1 MSADGEIEREARR
14 IFRKLAAP
22 GAHLVPQGTDAYR
35 LVSRAELQAARIAP
49 LAAATVEA
57 FARRGWLRRAG
68 AAGTYVLSDAGK
80 GWIERAGATGDP
92 FAEQHQIR
100 RTRLVKDAAG
110 VERRVTVDEGESPLA
125 RLKQRGLI
133 DGTQF
138 DAGEKLRRDF
148 TLAQLMPRLG
158 VDYSAA
164 VVIGRRGQKSE
175 TSLADTVLAA
185 KQRFARAHGRGGAG
199 IVGSPV
205 RHLLPGGTRQCLA
218 EPLGARGAR
227 PRAGPLGGSLRP
239 ARPGP
244 RADARLGDGGGMM
257 RFRLLIRSHREPN
270 VARRQAPR
278 IGGDE
283 AGQNSGRTRRT
294 ALTRPR
300 SRCRRDSYCP

>member
-185 KQRFARAHGRGGAG
+185 KQRFARAMAAVGPGLSDLLFDICCHLRGLEEAERANAWPSRSARVVLG
-199 IVGSPV
+199 
-205 RHLLPGGTRQCLA
+205 LA
-218 EPLGARGAR
+218 LDRLADHYGLRGQARAR
-227 PRAGPLGGSLRP
+227 MRAWAMEG
-239 ARPGP
+239 
-244 RADARLGDGGGMM
+244 
-257 RFRLLIRSHREPN
+257 E
-270 VARRQAPR
+270 
-278 IGGDE
+278 
-283 AGQNSGRTRRT
+283 
-294 ALTRPR
+294 
-300 SRCRRDSYCP
+300 